1 MAVQPQSQATNA
13 VKVRVRPTVPH
24 GSPLQIDGE
33 CLRLQGLVAAY
44 HRNLRQMK
52 TDHQRLVLKTPSG
65 PPSPRWGDG
74 QGQALRRAQ
83 AQLRL
88 ARQNSRRWEAA

>member
-24 GSPLQIDGE
+24 GNPLQIDGE

-52 TDHQRLVLKTPSG
+52 TDYQQLVLKKV
-65 PPSPRWGDG
+65 
-74 QGQALRRAQ
+74 LRRAQ

-88 ARQNSRRWEAA
+88 ARRNGRRPEAA